1 MPEWHDKKAILSWEH
16 TQFLILVLQ
25 MPLLL
30 NSARLDLVG
39 KRPDW
44 TASEVGVWLIL
55 EDIRHR
61 AAGCHGIVRRRSLER
76 FPDSNTGIEMM
87 RTEDLEFQ
95 VTEGSIKISRSYYLS
110 LADEDKIKKSLKST
124 TRGW

>member
-1 MPEWHDKKAILSWEH
+1 
-16 TQFLILVLQ
+16 

-30 NSARLDLVG
+30 NSARLDVVE

-44 TASEVGVWLIL
+44 TASEVGASLL
-55 EDIRHR
+55 LASIRR
-61 AAGCHGIVRRRSLER
+61 GAVGCRGIVRRRSLER

-95 VTEGSIKISRSYYLS
+95 VTEGSINISRSLGRVTKN
-110 LADEDKIKKSLKST
+110 LG
-124 TRGW
+124 R